1 MQTFINEEKYHMNI
15 TFDENIWQ
23 KYKRS
28 TLQGEIATPTEEED
42 NVAVLCCS
50 FQR

>member
-1 MQTFINEEKYHMNI
+1 MT
-15 TFDENIWQ
+15 DENINVDID
-23 KYKRS
+23 KRS
-28 TLQGEIATPTEEED
+28 ISQGEIATPTEEED